1 MTVKLAK
8 YNPSAR
14 DLVANW
20 HVIDAS
26 GEVLGRL
33 ATRVAWLLMGKHKPG
48 YVPNL
53 LAGDFVVIT
62 NATSIKV
69 TGDKLEKKSYVRHTG
84 YPGNRKEVSFKKMME
99 HHPERVLER
108 AVRGMLPKTK
118 LGARMFSR
126 LKVCAGNEHPYGSQV
141 VGSQR
146 LKERLDAGA
155 TSSEKAPQRRR
166 NRSSSG
172 TGARLAGKT
181 RPKVS
186 TTNNSKVKKSESAAS
201 VVSSGAGTA
210 QPEASEVGTKALDKG
225 SKLSRPKRSKQAKVI
240 TPDASTGAVESDNDE
255 QLAAQEQI
263 AAPVGETSESTQDK
277 KPVQRR
283 STTAKKRSGTT
294 KQSRTTKS
302 K

>member
-1 MTVKLAK
+1 MSVKLAK

-14 DLVANW
+14 DLVAHW

-62 NATSIKV
+62 NAASIKV
-69 TGDKLEKKSYVRHTG
+69 TGNKLEQKLYIRHSG
-84 YPGNRKEVSFKKMME
+84 YPGNRREVPFKKMMAS
-99 HHPERVLER
+99 HPERILER

-118 LGARMFSR
+118 LGARMLSR

-146 LKERLDAGA
+146 LKQRLDAGA
-155 TSSEKAPQRRR
+155 SAKPPQKRRS
-166 NRSSSG
+166 RSPSG
-172 TGARLAGKT
+172 TDARLADKT
-181 RPKVS
+181 RAKVS
-186 TTNNSKVKKSESAAS
+186 TANTRTAKRSESADP

-210 QPEASEVGTKALDKG
+210 RPEA
-225 SKLSRPKRSKQAKVI
+225 P
-240 TPDASTGAVESDNDE
+240 
-255 QLAAQEQI
+255 AAQEQI
-263 AAPVGETSESTQDK
+263 AAPVVEASESTQDK
-277 KPVQRR
+277 KPVRRR

-294 KQSRTTKS
+294 KKSRTTKS
-302 K
+302 E